1 MIKRIATYYSN
12 LSYQGKLK
20 SIFNIILFLVG
31 ITILFIGI
39 MFSRIMM
46 KEIYD
51 RNQEKLSILSANV
64 KQELESVEQ
73 VTTEIHQNGIIQN
86 NLLKVNDPSLS
97 AIEKTKFETA
107 IRKEFSWLLAN
118 KRNIKSMILLDSED
132 QRIIGEHIN
141 EKNFF
146 QDYSFSQILATIPEN
161 SKKGRWFFDK
171 GLQEGLFSQTLY
183 TTRSGVLKK
192 AGTILLF
199 VNTTFI
205 QDFLEN
211 SGIFSDK
218 DFFVMELDKTFYTTN
233 LSNYDEYIN
242 FIKENK
248 MADSATNAYEIDTID
263 RIKYYVY
270 ADAVSL
276 SNNDFHF
283 YYFLM
288 NQQVIQK
295 AIQIE
300 IVFFFVMS
308 LMLFTGFRL
317 VNYFIRKVITPI
329 NELAENMKKFEG
341 EADLEKLR
349 SLDTTALS
357 MKRTDEI
364 GILYHSF
371 QELIKEIE
379 TLVIKDYQSKLLT
392 QEMEYKF
399 LQAQLDPHFLYNT
412 LNSINY
418 LALNKGD
425 LEVSEMVTSLALLF
439 RKKISNPNDFNTV
452 QEELDVIQAYISIQA
467 IRFKS
472 RLIFE
477 MNISQDVRGLS
488 IPVLSIQPVVENAI
502 KYGVEK
508 LSRPVTVNLSIF
520 TEGEDLVI
528 RVTDNGLG
536 FEATLSEAS
545 DSSRLGLKNIQSR
558 LKVIYGEKANL
569 KITSIPNIKTEVTI
583 MIPLLDQE
591 QGE

>member
-1 MIKRIATYYSN
+1 
-12 LSYQGKLK
+12 
-20 SIFNIILFLVG
+20 
-31 ITILFIGI
+31 

>member
-233 LSNYDEYIN
+233 LSNYNEYIN

-418 LALNKGD
+418 LALKKGD